1 MVMLGQ
7 LPLASAAEPL
17 AHVVC
22 DIYGGR
28 AFEDNG
34 FSFGL
39 LARHLLSIRELKRH
53 K

>member
-7 LPLASAAEPL
+7 LPLASGAEPL

>member
-1 MVMLGQ
+1 MVGQ
-7 LPLASAAEPL
+7 LLLASGAEPL

-22 DIYGGR
+22 DIDGGR
-28 AFEDNG
+28 AFEGGG

-39 LARHLLSIRELKRH
+39 LARHCLSIRELKRH